1 MRMHVVFQAACLTQF
16 NYECS
21 VFPIQEQTPQASLAA
36 YRQHFLQTAQ
46 NLVQHYRQESEELLE
61 AFEKANRR
69 RVPSTLLVR
78 NWVMDKM
85 QDSVTSLWA
94 RIKDRAGASWLMRG
108 CAFVIMDYSR
118 SLNRV
123 VVVGEKVSNPRRAT
137 QSSFCHCSRQERDLP
152 ELSPRLRL
160 FRQNPKSGA
169 LARS

>member
-94 RIKDRAGASWLMRG
+94 RIKDRAGASWNFRLQATIT
-108 CAFVIMDYSR
+108 CLSSLYLSLVIADY
-118 SLNRV
+118 
-123 VVVGEKVSNPRRAT
+123 P
-137 QSSFCHCSRQERDLP
+137 H
-152 ELSPRLRL
+152 ELKA
-160 FRQNPKSGA
+160 NDKNNN
-169 LARS
+169 